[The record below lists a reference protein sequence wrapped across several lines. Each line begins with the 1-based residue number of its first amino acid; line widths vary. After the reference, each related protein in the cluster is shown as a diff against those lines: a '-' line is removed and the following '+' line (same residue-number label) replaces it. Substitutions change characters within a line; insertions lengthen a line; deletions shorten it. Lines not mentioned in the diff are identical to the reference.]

1 MSADGMAT
9 ISPAD
14 SPQLQQPQRVRRLGG
29 VPWITRLLKRLG
41 AALDELST
49 PRMWWLV
56 FVTAASV
63 YTVTGH
69 YHVVSVD
76 VGYSYQPA
84 WELIHHGHLWLS
96 PYHGMTT
103 DLLRYHGHWVSS
115 RTPGVVLAALP
126 GELLDYGAHLGS
138 FIPMVVTSVVIAA
151 ATVATFTVVFTAF
164 ASQRTAVGAGAVLAF
179 ATGVWTVSSGQLWP
193 HTVDG
198 LAIALAFFAAIR
210 GRSWLLGACGATL
223 VLTRGPAA
231 IVVVALAAELVLR
244 RRSLWPLIQS
254 GFVSFLG
261 LAALIAW
268 NGAVVGSGSVA
279 GAYQGQQHTLL
290 HAGGGYMLAS
300 LSGLLFSPSQGLF
313 DYTLFAV
320 PLVILAV
327 FAARSAPRWAV
338 AGAIGG
344 ALYALAKARLNGY
357 NGGGGFYGNRYLIES
372 MLMWI
377 PLAFYAYHRY
387 IAGHVLGVRTT
398 RLLVAVAVLI
408 QALGAFYLPE
418 GVYKMTGPNPR
429 AGWSVHPILSAVT
442 HFYQQNQSTALGA
455 LALAAFF
462 IAMPVDARSGLT
474 DFAVRSN
481 TKTSMAHEWHNPGP

>member
-1 MSADGMAT
+1 MSTDGMAT

-14 SPQLQQPQRVRRLGG
+14 SPQRQQPRRVRRLAG
-29 VPWITRLLKRLG
+29 VPWITRLLERLG
-41 AALDELST
+41 AALDGLST

-63 YTVTGH
+63 YAVTGH

-84 WELIHHGHLWLS
+84 WELVHHGHLWLF
-96 PYHGMTT
+96 PYHGMTA

-126 GELLDYGAHLGS
+126 AELLDYGAHVGS

-151 ATVATFTVVFTAF
+151 ATVATFTVVFTEFTSRRA
-164 ASQRTAVGAGAVLAF
+164 AVGAGAVLAF

-198 LAIALAFFAAIR
+198 LAISLAFVAAIR

-231 IVVVALAAELVLR
+231 IVVVALAVELALR

-254 GFVSFLG
+254 GFVSLLG
-261 LAALIAW
+261 LAGLIAW

-327 FAARSAPRWAV
+327 PAARSAPRWAA

-344 ALYALAKARLNGY
+344 VLYALAKARLNGY
-357 NGGGGFYGNRYLIES
+357 NGGGGFFGNRYLIES
-372 MLMWI
+372 MLMWV
-377 PLAFYAYHRY
+377 PLVLYAYHRY
-387 IAGHVLGVRTT
+387 IAGNALGVRAT
-398 RLLVAVAVLI
+398 RVLVATAVLI

-418 GVYKMTGPNPR
+418 GVYQMTGPDPR
-429 AGWSVHPILSAVT
+429 AGWSVHPIVIAVT
-442 HFYQQNQSTALGA
+442 HFYQQNPSTALGA

-462 IAMPVDARSGLT
+462 IAMPVDARSAST
-474 DFAVRSN
+474 DSAIQ
-481 TKTSMAHEWHNPGP
+481 TKTTSAAGG